1 MATPLSDVLQVCNS
15 FQEEA
20 VLALIW
26 NWTKVSPFFV
36 ILGALYVGVE
46 PL

>member
-1 MATPLSDVLQVCNS
+1 MATPLSDVLQIRGS
-15 FQEEA
+15 FQEHA
-20 VLALIW
+20 VLACIW
-26 NWTKVSPFFV
+26 NRVKVSTFFV